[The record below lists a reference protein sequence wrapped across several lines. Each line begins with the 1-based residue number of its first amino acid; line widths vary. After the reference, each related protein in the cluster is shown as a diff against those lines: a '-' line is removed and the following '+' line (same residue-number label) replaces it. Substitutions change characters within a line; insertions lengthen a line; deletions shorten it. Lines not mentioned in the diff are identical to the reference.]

1 MATRHSEIFSG
12 VRNTLP
18 ILVGVIPF
26 GMIYGVSALSAGI
39 PAIMAQAM
47 SFIVFAG
54 AAQFVI
60 VQLVAV
66 GTPPIV
72 IVFTA
77 FIINIRHA
85 LYSASVTPFVK
96 KLPARWKWLLAYL
109 LTDEAYIVTIT
120 HFRKVE
126 PVEQEEHSKRH
137 WYFLGAGIA
146 LWTTWQ
152 ISTALGIFLG
162 TQIPPGWSLDF
173 ASTLTFIALV
183 VPSIKDRATVGAA
196 LTAGI
201 VAVLAFALPFKLNI
215 AVATIVGIAIGLS
228 LEQFVPQS
236 KQRREKELVKET
248 TKETVQK
255 EMNTGELL

>member
-1 MATRHSEIFSG
+1 MATRHSEFFTG
-12 VRNTLP
+12 VRNILP
-18 ILVGVIPF
+18 ILTGTVPF
-26 GMIYGVSALSAGI
+26 GMIYGVSALAAGI
-39 PAIMAQAM
+39 PAITAQMM
-47 SFIVFAG
+47 SCIVFAG
-54 AAQFVI
+54 SSQFVI
-60 VQLVAV
+60 VQLVAA

-85 LYSASVTPFVK
+85 LYSASLAPYVK
-96 KLPARWKWLLAYL
+96 KLSAYWKWLLAYL

-120 HFRKVE
+120 HFRTMHSLE
-126 PVEQEEHSKRH
+126 DREHRNRH
-137 WYFLGAGIA
+137 WYYLGAGLA

-196 LTAGI
+196 LVAGI
-201 VAVLAFALPFKLNI
+201 IAVLAFALPFKLNI
-215 AVATIVGIAIGLS
+215 AVATMIGIAIGLS
-228 LEQFVPQS
+228 LEQFVPERKQQS
-236 KQRREKELVKET
+236 RKDMEKET
-248 TKETVQK
+248 TQETMQE
-255 EMNTGELL
+255 EMNAGEKV